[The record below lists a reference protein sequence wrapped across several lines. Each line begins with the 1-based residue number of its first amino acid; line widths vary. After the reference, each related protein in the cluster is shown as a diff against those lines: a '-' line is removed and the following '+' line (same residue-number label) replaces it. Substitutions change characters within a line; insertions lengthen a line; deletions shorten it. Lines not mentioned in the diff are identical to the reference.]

1 MRTRSRRARLC
12 AALQVL
18 LSRRGRQ
25 VRLGARLGAARRR
38 YIPDTVDMNAQAAPK
53 GRSSCC

>member
-1 MRTRSRRARLC
+1 MRARSCRARLLR
-12 AALQVL
+12 LQCL
-18 LSRRGRQ
+18 LSKRGRQ
-25 VRLGARLGAARRR
+25 AGLARDPGAARRR

>member
-1 MRTRSRRARLC
+1 MRARSCRARLLR
-12 AALQVL
+12 LQCL
-18 LSRRGRQ
+18 LSKRGRQ
-25 VRLGARLGAARRR
+25 AGLARDSGAARRR